1 MVTVRL
7 FPMSCVR
14 HAFPLVF
21 ATAMSVTGLAAE
33 PAATTSPPT
42 RVVGE
47 ASSVA
52 AERPAILATPTALP
66 AGANSAAEPKQPNRA
81 RAISPATAAQLAAAL
96 PKFESPPA
104 TPVAAASTDSGNP
117 DSAVDLREVDRPRNT
132 IIRLP
137 SYLVQEEK
145 PVILTEREVQT
156 PRARLHLALRK
167 HPGLRL
173 GSFWIFRNDGIALA
187 MLAEE
192 ERLEQK
198 QYFEDLVQLMQFSD
212 PGTKA
217 TAKQGVDHAF
227 MRTADFGR

>member
-1 MVTVRL
+1 
-7 FPMSCVR
+7 MSCVR

-21 ATAMSVTGLAAE
+21 ATVMAVTGTAA
-33 PAATTSPPT
+33 
-42 RVVGE
+42 
-47 ASSVA
+47 VA
-52 AERPAILATPTALP
+52 ADETTPSASPRPVILATPATPP
-66 AGANSAAEPKQPNRA
+66 AAVAAPAAEPKNENRT
-81 RAISPATAAQLAAAL
+81 RAISPAAAAQLAAAV
-96 PKFESPPA
+96 PKFEPPPPNSNPA
-104 TPVAAASTDSGNP
+104 TTASAEAP
-117 DSAVDLREVDRPRNT
+117 VDLREVDRPRNT

-137 SYLVQEEK
+137 SYLVREEK

-156 PRARLHLALRK
+156 PKARLQLALKK

-198 QYFEDLVQLMQFSD
+198 QHFEDLVQLMHFSD
-212 PGTKA
+212 PASKA
-217 TAKQGVDHAF
+217 TAKQSVEGTF

>member
-1 MVTVRL
+1 
-7 FPMSCVR
+7 MSCVR
-14 HAFPLVF
+14 HAFPLVL
-21 ATAMSVTGLAAE
+21 ATAMSVTGIAAE
-33 PAATTSPPT
+33 LSAPAAAAAQTS
-42 RVVGE
+42 GE

-52 AERPAILATPTALP
+52 AERPAILATPTAP
-66 AGANSAAEPKQPNRA
+66 ATAPNTAAEPKQPNRA
-81 RAISPATAAQLAAAL
+81 RAISPATAAQLTAAL
-96 PKFESPPA
+96 PKFEQPPA
-104 TPVAAASTDSGNP
+104 ASAATPAANPTPP

-145 PVILTEREVQT
+145 PVILTERDVRT
-156 PRARLHLALRK
+156 PRARLHLALQK

-198 QYFEDLVQLMQFSD
+198 QYFEDLVQLTQFSD

-217 TAKQGVDHAF
+217 TAKQGVEHAF

>member
-1 MVTVRL
+1 
-7 FPMSCVR
+7 MSCVR

-21 ATAMSVTGLAAE
+21 ATAMSVTGIAAE
-33 PAATTSPPT
+33 PSAPGAPAAPIA
-42 RVVGE
+42 GE
-47 ASSVA
+47 ANSVA
-52 AERPAILATPTALP
+52 AERPAILASPTA
-66 AGANSAAEPKQPNRA
+66 SSTVAEPRSPNRA

-96 PKFESPPA
+96 PKFESTPTVPPA
-104 TPVAAASTDSGNP
+104 TAALHPATPDSG
-117 DSAVDLREVDRPRNT
+117 VDLREVDRPRNT

-167 HPGLRL
+167 YPGLRL

-198 QYFEDLVQLMQFSD
+198 QYFEDLVQLTQFSD
-212 PGTKA
+212 PGTQA
-217 TAKQGVDHAF
+217 TAKRGVEHAF